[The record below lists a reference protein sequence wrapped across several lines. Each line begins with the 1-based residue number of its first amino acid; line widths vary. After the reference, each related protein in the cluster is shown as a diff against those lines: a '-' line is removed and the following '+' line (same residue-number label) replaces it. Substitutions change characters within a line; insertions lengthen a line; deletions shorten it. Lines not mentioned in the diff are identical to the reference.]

1 MTNGRIMTTANIV
14 DVTVPD
20 MPDLEMDV
28 MHRWPWYYKKA
39 IEQETEYLRKQY
51 KDTIDKLLAMLP
63 PGKKAAVVE
72 ESEDII
78 RKIAYGDQPFLI
90 RQDLLKKLKQKI

>member
-1 MTNGRIMTTANIV
+1 MNRRDFLKSALTVAALAPVTRLAAKAGPDGNKTS
-14 DVTVPD
+14 DVIQGAQVT
-20 MPDLEMDV
+20 
-28 MHRWPWYYKKA
+28 
-39 IEQETEYLRKQY
+39 RKQY